1 MDRAGNAQRTAAVFG
16 TGLVLVA
23 VYLFVAFRLGP
34 PEAKPLPP
42 PTTTPTRDMAAL
54 LPSPSAT
61 SIPTLLPTLT
71 PSPLPALLPTPLTAL
86 PASTGLGGLRPDC
99 KSSLVVI
106 VYSDDNR
113 DEMPSPGEA
122 ISGVQIIL
130 TDSTFS
136 RLGTAYARDGKAEFC
151 LPEGKVFYVDLPYFQ
166 ITRIY
171 QPGITNAGNSNTLEI
186 RINPPVLP
194 VRLP

>member
-1 MDRAGNAQRTAAVFG
+1 MGRAGNPQRIAVVLSAGLALLAA
-16 TGLVLVA
+16 
-23 VYLFVAFRLGP
+23 YLFVAFRL
-34 PEAKPLPP
+34 ETSETKPLP
-42 PTTTPTRDMAAL
+42 TSTITPM
-54 LPSPSAT
+54 PSPSAT
-61 SIPTLLPTLT
+61 LIPTLLPTLT
-71 PSPLPALLPTPLTAL
+71 PSPLPAALPTPLIAF
-86 PASTGLGGLRPDC
+86 PASTGLGGPRPDC
-99 KSSLVVI
+99 TSSLIVI

-122 ISGVQIIL
+122 ISGVQVIL

-136 RLGTAYARDGKAEFC
+136 RLGAAYTAEGKAEFC

-171 QPGITNAGNSNTLEI
+171 QPGITNTGNRNTLEI
-186 RINPPVLP
+186 RIAPPVLP

>member
-1 MDRAGNAQRTAAVFG
+1 MDRAGSTQRTAAVLG
-16 TGLVLVA
+16 AGLVLLA
-23 VYLFVAFRLGP
+23 AYLFVAFRLGNS
-34 PEAKPLPP
+34 EAKSSPQPSN
-42 PTTTPTRDMAAL
+42 TPTQPVAL
-54 LPSPSAT
+54 LLSPPSPTPTPT
-61 SIPTLLPTLT
+61 SLPTST
-71 PSPLPALLPTPLTAL
+71 PSPLPIALPTPLVAF
-86 PASTGLGGLRPDC
+86 PASTGLGGPRPDC
-99 KSSLVVI
+99 TSSLVVI

-122 ISGVQIIL
+122 VSGVQVIL

-136 RLGTAYARDGKAEFC
+136 RLGTAYTQDGKAEFC

-171 QPGITNAGNSNTLEI
+171 QPGITATGNGNTLEI
-186 RINPPVLP
+186 RIDPPVLP